1 MECVNFFPPSEPQ
14 KSKHSPNQEKGSRS
28 WHPPS
33 SIYNTNSLL
42 NNLTNAS
49 TGRDKKLFS
58 ECCWSYGAS
67 AQSPDAGNKTWT
79 SLCLEF
85 LFWLFLTKTKQDQ
98 TMPSCVHMKIWPRNT
113 HLWLGFL
120 GFSGSMKD
128 TFVRDTL

>member
-49 TGRDKKLFS
+49 TGRDKKVFFRMLLELRCIRSITRSRQQDLDEPVSGIFVLVV
-58 ECCWSYGAS
+58 SY
-67 AQSPDAGNKTWT
+67 
-79 SLCLEF
+79 
-85 LFWLFLTKTKQDQ
+85 
-98 TMPSCVHMKIWPRNT
+98 
-113 HLWLGFL
+113 
-120 GFSGSMKD
+120 
-128 TFVRDTL
+128 